1 MHIAQGLKLVSSK
14 VNSDAS
20 LSHRL
25 GRSRRRWERTAID
38 AWVEIFSPVAAT
50 GLALN
55 ISAGGVL
62 VALSRPLTT
71 NQICVLA
78 LEGQPEMARV
88 AWCRLMDTGC
98 FAGLEFV
105 GDDDPAAYNA
115 A

>member
-1 MHIAQGLKLVSSK
+1 MQIGQGPKLVSSK
-14 VNSDAS
+14 VDLDRS
-20 LSHRL
+20 LSHRPR
-25 GRSRRRWERTAID
+25 RSRRRWERSAID

-50 GLALN
+50 GVALN

-62 VALSRPLTT
+62 VALSRPLMR

-88 AWCRLMDTGC
+88 AWCRRMDTGC